1 MRLIFFGTGSFCLPA
16 LRALRDDVVLV
27 VTQPDRPSGRGM
39 KMHLSPAKEIATQL
53 GIPVE
58 TPERS
63 RAPEFVEK
71 LETMR
76 PDALVVASYGQILS
90 QRMLDS
96 AKRGGIN
103 LHGSILP
110 KYRGAA
116 PIQRAIQNL
125 EPETGVTLMQM
136 DKGMDSGD
144 VIAIERTPIG
154 PDETYGELQDR
165 LAILAAEMAVDWMP
179 RIIAGDYPR
188 TPQDAAQMTL
198 APKIEKAECELQVEG
213 DAEREYAKFRAF
225 TPAPGAYLKIGY
237 PQNEGVLGERAATL
251 KISRAKLGTGKGASG
266 VVISTG
272 EGCEVAFGTG
282 SLILL
287 EVQPEGKKR
296 MSGRDFANGMRL
308 KPGDRLV

>member
-16 LRALRDDVVLV
+16 LTELREHVVLV

-39 KMHLSPAKEIATQL
+39 KMHPSPAKELAESYGIA
-53 GIPVE
+53 VA
-58 TPERS
+58 TPEKS
-63 RAPEFVEK
+63 RAVEFVEQ
-71 LETMR
+71 LEALKA
-76 PDALVVASYGQILS
+76 DALVVASYGQILS

-116 PIQRAIQNL
+116 PIQRAIQNQ

-136 DKGMDSGD
+136 DKGMDTGD
-144 VIAIERTPIG
+144 IIEIETTSIG

-165 LAILAAEMAVDWMP
+165 LAVIAAEMAKKWMP
-179 RIIAGDYPR
+179 KVVAGDYHR
-188 TPQDAAQMTL
+188 TPQDSAQMSM
-198 APKIEKAECELQVEG
+198 APKIEKAECELTVQA
-213 DAEREYAKFRAF
+213 DATAEYAKLRAF
-225 TPAPGAYLKIGY
+225 SPSPGAFL
-237 PQNEGVLGERAATL
+237 NTELGIL
-251 KISRAKLGTGKGASG
+251 KISRARLGTSSGAAG

-272 EGCEVAFGTG
+272 EGCEVGFGQG
-282 SLILL
+282 SLILQ

-308 KPGDRLV
+308 KPGSRLV